1 MKSWML
7 QSRVRDMF
15 SAGADKQ
22 VLVVVDQKVPADRL
36 IEVVDQ
42 CRLAGAEDVA
52 VATEREAG

>member
-1 MKSWML
+1 
-7 QSRVRDMF
+7 MF

-22 VLVVVDQKVPADRL
+22 VLVVVDQKVPINRL

-52 VATEREAG
+52 VATGHG